1 MLFKGKIDKIDLDY
15 ISHKPRITLQLHSQY
30 DLLSEE
36 FNKLQQLQEIDIE
49 LKEHKEKRSLNSNSY
64 AWVLITKIADVLR
77 ANKED
82 VYLEMLK
89 RYGQSEIVSV
99 LSSIDI
105 TGYFKYY
112 EVAGTS
118 TLNNKE
124 FTHYKC
130 FKGSS
135 EYDTREMSILVDGI
149 VSEAKLLNIEV
160 LPPEE
165 LENLKN
171 SWRA

>member
-1 MLFKGKIDKIDLDY
+1 MLFKGKIEKIDLDY
-15 ISHKPRITLQLHSQY
+15 ITHKPKITIQLSSQY
-30 DLLSEE
+30 DLLCEE
-36 FNKLQQLQEIDIE
+36 FNKIQQLQEIDIE

-77 ANKED
+77 GNKEE

-130 FKGSS
+130 YKGSS

-149 VSEAKLLNIEV
+149 VSEAKALNIET
-160 LPPEE
+160 LTPEE
-165 LENLKN
+165 IENLKN

>member
-1 MLFKGKIDKIDLDY
+1 MVFKGRIEKIDLDY
-15 ISHKPRITLQLHSQY
+15 ITHKPKITIQLHSQY

-36 FNKLQQLQEIDIE
+36 FNKIQALQEIDIE
-49 LKEHKEKRSLNSNSY
+49 LKEHREKRSLNSNSY

-77 ANKED
+77 ANKEE

-112 EVAGTS
+112 DIAGTS

-135 EYDTREMSILVDGI
+135 EYDTREMSILIDGI
-149 VSEAKLLNIEV
+149 VSEAKTLGIET
-160 LPPEE
+160 LSPEE
-165 LENLKN
+165 IENLKN

>member
-1 MLFKGKIDKIDLDY
+1 
-15 ISHKPRITLQLHSQY
+15 
-30 DLLSEE
+30 
-36 FNKLQQLQEIDIE
+36 
-49 LKEHKEKRSLNSNSY
+49 
-64 AWVLITKIADVLR
+64 
-77 ANKED
+77 
-82 VYLEMLK
+82 MLK

-112 EVAGTS
+112 DIAGTS

-135 EYDTREMSILVDGI
+135 EYDTREMSILIDGI
-149 VSEAKLLNIEV
+149 VSEAKALGIET
-160 LPPEE
+160 LSKEE

-171 SWRA
+171 SWRT